1 MPELGDILANTIS
14 YCPLPNRGQCEFKK
28 ASIKD
33 MPYKP

>member
-1 MPELGDILANTIS
+1 MPELEDILANIVS
-14 YCPLPNRGQCEFKK
+14 YRPLPNRGQREFKK